1 MFMDDLDK
9 KLEQVRAKRERNK
22 VWVDSTKAN
31 HAKAK
36 KEKPLEDQ
44 SLRETIKP
52 SQVEKP
58 LFKVEIDFQRIAW
71 AFFRFLSFA
80 PRLILRLVFKR
91 ENEKLFERSE
101 TYIKA
106 YKSKVIMD
114 SKKHRA
120 FRLH

>member
-1 MFMDDLDK
+1 MDELDK

-22 VWVDSTKAN
+22 VWVDSTKAS
-31 HAKAK
+31 HAKVK
-36 KEKPLEDQ
+36 KETPLEDQ

-52 SQVEKP
+52 SLEEKP
-58 LFKVEIDFQRIAW
+58 LFKVEIDFQRIGLG
-71 AFFRFLSFA
+71 FLRLLSFG
-80 PRLILRLVFKR
+80 PRLIFNSIFKR

-120 FRLH
+120 FRLQ